1 MTERRDPP
9 PPWGAS
15 GFGSS
20 GAAAEHLR
28 RRDLLGE
35 RIRFDLRGGM
45 PVGVHQDFE
54 SDTRPG
60 ISRPPQ
66 R

>member
-1 MTERRDPP
+1 MSEKRDPP
-9 PPWGAS
+9 LPWGSS

-35 RIRFDLRGGM
+35 RIRSDLAGI
-45 PVGVHQDFE
+45 PVGVHQDVE
-54 SDTRPG
+54 ADTRPG
-60 ISRPPQ
+60 IPRPPQ